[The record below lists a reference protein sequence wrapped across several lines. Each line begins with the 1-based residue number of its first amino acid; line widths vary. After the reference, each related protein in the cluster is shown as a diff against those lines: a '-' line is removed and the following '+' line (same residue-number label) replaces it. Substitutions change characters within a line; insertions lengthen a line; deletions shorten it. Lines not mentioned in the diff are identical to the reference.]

1 MFVFMKPFRCNS
13 TTTTMD
19 PYTCT
24 TCQFHTTK
32 KGNYERH
39 LLTKKHKEKEKQC
52 LCGKNYESRAGLW
65 KHSQQCL
72 LPLLETQNEMIQSL
86 LQKQDQVQE
95 QVKELNQ
102 KMSPSI
108 HISIFL
114 NETCKEAMNWGD
126 FIQQLELT
134 ENQTIVDTIQQQLQ
148 QLGYK
153 RPVHVLPTQML
164 YIKQQNQ
171 WNHDAPSIEKAITVL
186 NEHIQQSHCKTLQ
199 MWEKEHP
206 TWYLSQQETD
216 MYTKITDI
224 RPIDETM
231 LMVLVPK
238 HEI

>member
-1 MFVFMKPFRCNS
+1 MYIFVKPFRCKTPTS
-13 TTTTMD
+13 TMD
-19 PYTCT
+19 PFTCS
-24 TCQFHTTK
+24 TCQFSTTK
-32 KGNYERH
+32 KGNWERH

-52 LCGKNYESRAGLW
+52 SCGKNFETRAGHW

-72 LPLLETQNEMIQSL
+72 RPLLETQHAMIQTL
-86 LQKQDQVQE
+86 LEKQDQVQD
-95 QVKELNQ
+95 QVKELQ

-126 FIQQLELT
+126 FIQQLELSD
-134 ENQTIVDTIQQQLQ
+134 NQTVVDTIQQQLK

-171 WNHDAPSIEKAITVL
+171 WNHDAPSIQNAITVL
-186 NEHIQQSHCKTLQ
+186 NEHIHQSQHKSLQ
-199 MWEKEHP
+199 SWEKEHP
-206 TWYLSQQETD
+206 TWYLNEQETD
-216 MYTKITDI
+216 MYTNFSNDKS
-224 RPIDETM
+224 IDESM

-238 HEI
+238 HTL

>member
-1 MFVFMKPFRCNS
+1 MYVFVKPFRCNS
-13 TTTTMD
+13 PTPTMET
-19 PYTCT
+19 YTCS
-24 TCQFHTTK
+24 TCQFSTTK

-39 LLTKKHKEKEKQC
+39 LLTKKHKEKKPC
-52 LCGKNYESRAGLW
+52 RCGKKYESRAGLW
-65 KHSQQCL
+65 KHSNQCL
-72 LPLLETQNEMIQSL
+72 LPLLESQHEMIQTL
-86 LQKQDQVQE
+86 LQKQDEVQD
-95 QVKELNQ
+95 QVKELQ

-126 FIQQLELT
+126 FIKQLDIT

-171 WNHDAPSIEKAITVL
+171 WNHDGPSIQNAISVL
-186 NEHIQQSHCKTLQ
+186 NEHIHQTQHKSLQ
-199 MWEKEHP
+199 TWEKDHP
-206 TWYLSQQETD
+206 TWYLSEQETD
-216 MYTKITDI
+216 MYTRKTNVQA
-224 RPIDETM
+224 IDESM

-238 HEI
+238 HDV

>member
-1 MFVFMKPFRCNS
+1 MFVIMKPFRCKTS
-13 TTTTMD
+13 TSTME
-19 PYTCT
+19 PFTCT
-24 TCQFHTTK
+24 TCQFRTTK

-52 LCGKNYESRAGLW
+52 SCGKNYESRAGYW

-72 LPLLETQNEMIQSL
+72 LPLLETQNEMIQTL

-95 QVKELNQ
+95 QVKELQ

-126 FIQQLELT
+126 FIQQLDLK
-134 ENQTIVDTIQQQLQ
+134 ENQTIVDTIQQQLH

-164 YIKQQNQ
+164 YIKQQNE
-171 WNHDAPSIEKAITVL
+171 WNHDAPSIQNAITVL
-186 NEHIQQSHCKTLQ
+186 NEHIQQSQCKTLQ

-206 TWYLSQQETD
+206 TWYLNQQETD
-216 MYTKITDI
+216 MYTKITDVK
-224 RPIDETM
+224 PINESM

-238 HEI
+238 HET